1 MGHTGQDPSSFNRV
15 TRDVDPQTHF
25 GATLGSFD
33 RILKEASVAA
43 EMDNNVKREKKKKK
57 NGKRKLSF
65 RRTFSSFSSKSNL
78 INRKNVKRSFSWIFV
93 QVALGSM
100 I

>member
-43 EMDNNVKREKKKKK
+43 EMDNNLKKENKK